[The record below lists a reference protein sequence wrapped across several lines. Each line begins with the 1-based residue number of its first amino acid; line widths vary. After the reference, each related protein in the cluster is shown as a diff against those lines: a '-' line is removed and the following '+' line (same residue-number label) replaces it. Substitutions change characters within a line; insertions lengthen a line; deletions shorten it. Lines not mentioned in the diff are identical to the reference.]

1 MNTKLIGYDEAVKK
15 LKELG
20 IQQMQYKK
28 YQRKTPTLCR
38 EWNKILQ
45 KNYMSRKKDINML
58 LSIVS
63 AHKEARRMYG
73 IIRELRD
80 TLGLSTKERQ
90 LVEKVLND

>member
-1 MNTKLIGYDEAVKK
+1 MNSKLISYEEAVES

-20 IQQMQYKK
+20 KEQHNYKK
-28 YQRKTPTLCR
+28 YHRKTPTLCQ

-45 KNYMSRKKDINML
+45 RAYMSRKKEINML
-58 LSIVS
+58 LSLVA
-63 AHKEARRMYG
+63 AHKDARRLYG
-73 IIRELRD
+73 TLREVRD